1 MPRTRSTPQ
10 SSRLASPVTTRFTR
24 FDDGVVIPSP
34 SGRPEAQDVGQAMM
48 ATTPTRNP
56 VTRGFHCF
64 SSST

>member
-10 SSRLASPVTTRFTR
+10 SSRLTSPVTMRFTR

-34 SGRPEAQDVGQAMM
+34 SGRPEAQDVGQAMT

-56 VTRGFHCF
+56 VASGFHCF
-64 SSST
+64 SSSR